1 MSSITYNNTNNQIPT
16 APPPPQPIYRM
27 NRSRSRSDFIFDRR
41 NNFYQNK
48 RLNHFNQ
55 FNYQNYYSQN
65 RRFYRPRF
73 YYNRSYQ
80 PMQYIPQQVPIR
92 RRSQNRPINRSNLKQ
107 IRSQSRQTRQSQRRL
122 RHLPPDFNL
131 ESNIN
136 NAPPDALPQRAVFV
150 NNTTQPFVVNNP
162 TTTNQQQQ
170 SATTNSNQQERTTS
184 SALRRQQQRNRQ
196 QQQQQNCQTRN
207 NNRFALLADND
218 EDTTDIE
225 SNIDNH
231 EPTVVT
237 TDNSNNKKNM
247 KNLKDKKK
255 NKIYAYLQNNKV
267 LAWFKNDEVLGEII
281 KARGNQAYVLATTSF
296 YDEWV
301 RQNYQLQGWQQYL
314 KLGTER
320 KHWAKDVIRRTKKRD
335 DIESTRFAQKKI
347 NQITSTIVQ
356 ICASISDLQIQ
367 LATYWSQ
374 VPKRTAKRND
384 INNQATTQTP
394 ILDTNTNAQP
404 VTTDETAPTPTPTLT
419 PERVRS
425 ETHRLEEGILKY
437 IQNCT
442 QHVKKSAE
450 NRIKLAKVQMDE
462 FKALE
467 DFEQIATPAQWNLH
481 LILKPKMKS
490 LSTKNQ
496 NVLLATKRV
505 EYDLLPKFIEK
516 VDLSF
521 KVDESI
527 VNSEEVQGI
536 HNQMREITKDFR
548 IKAMTLYTQS
558 LVREQELLTKEID
571 RIIEGFPQEN
581 DDGFDAEIGIINQAN
596 IQLSEEEHELLR
608 LGPRFI
614 FDDPKTASRRR
625 TTELAT
631 LKRKIETRFLEKGI
645 NLGRPVEQFIDE
657 LDVLLQKLHNIPISK
672 QNKNI
677 NPNNP
682 NHNLNYTNINTVIQ
696 SQLSQSQNTIR
707 NLSKN
712 SFKKKNYHRLIKRLK
727 YRMKIAN
734 TVLRKS
740 DKSKV
745 FHLGESEEYKK
756 KSDEYMEKTQAYKCL
771 GKEDSLPDLIQR
783 TNKYLLDLRLA
794 KWITQKQYEQ
804 LCINTNEVELAHLY
818 YLPKAHKPGTPL
830 RPIVSGLK
838 HPTVKISKFLDD
850 LLRPLFDKIAAET
863 TVNSGFELIKQLQE
877 WSRNNLKQETL
888 FCTIDVA
895 DLYTMVPQ
903 TEGVLSL
910 KKMLDY
916 LNIKQVGGLKIET
929 IIRLSR
935 FVMKNNY
942 FSYNSQYYHQIRGG
956 AMGSPLTLTISNC
969 YMFFFERKIANQI
982 YNSNGLYF
990 RYIDDL
996 FITINWSIRHLVKQI
1011 EQWNKFDENIK
1022 LSENIGLTVDFLDL
1036 HIENQG
1042 GVLFTSIFQ
1051 KPSYEPYYLPFNS
1064 IHPFHMKKN
1073 IIHTMLLRAIR
1084 YCSSFQA
1091 YVDERERLKM
1101 ALLLNKYPNK
1111 FIEEQFQNNLLKW
1124 NIDQPLSFNNYNEN
1138 RQKVIT
1144 TPIKEKAL
1152 IDYER
1157 TIFIHFTYCSSM
1169 KLFPRQFHILWNK
1182 YFHESP
1188 INEIQPI
1195 LGTRNVN
1202 NLQRRLIHTKS

>member
-92 RRSQNRPINRSNLKQ
+92 RRGQNRPINHSNLKQ

-916 LNIKQVGGLKIET
+916 LNIKQ
-929 IIRLSR
+929 
-935 FVMKNNY
+935 
-942 FSYNSQYYHQIRGG
+942 
-956 AMGSPLTLTISNC
+956 
-969 YMFFFERKIANQI
+969 
-982 YNSNGLYF
+982 
-990 RYIDDL
+990 
-996 FITINWSIRHLVKQI
+996 
-1011 EQWNKFDENIK
+1011 
-1022 LSENIGLTVDFLDL
+1022 
-1036 HIENQG
+1036 
-1042 GVLFTSIFQ
+1042 
-1051 KPSYEPYYLPFNS
+1051 
-1064 IHPFHMKKN
+1064 
-1073 IIHTMLLRAIR
+1073 
-1084 YCSSFQA
+1084 
-1091 YVDERERLKM
+1091 
-1101 ALLLNKYPNK
+1101 
-1111 FIEEQFQNNLLKW
+1111 
-1124 NIDQPLSFNNYNEN
+1124 
-1138 RQKVIT
+1138 
-1144 TPIKEKAL
+1144 
-1152 IDYER
+1152 
-1157 TIFIHFTYCSSM
+1157 
-1169 KLFPRQFHILWNK
+1169 
-1182 YFHESP
+1182 
-1188 INEIQPI
+1188 PI
-1195 LGTRNVN
+1195 LSSN
-1202 NLQRRLIHTKS
+1202 